1 MDYYVLSQIVNGVI
15 FGLIYALIA
24 LGLTVVFSIMRVV
37 NFSHGEFYM
46 LGGYTLYALT
56 AGVAALFSL
65 PLVIPTIVALPLAM
79 AVVAMFGVAVE
90 RGLLRPVYTA
100 RMDRPEEYAIIL
112 TFGLSLF
119 LQYGALTTVG
129 PYEMTPGSFWE
140 GSKHILGDLWLAGD
154 RLFAA
159 GTSALLIAATLYFI
173 YRTWTGRALMAT
185 AQNRVGA
192 TVVGVDPVRMN
203 VIAMALAGLLAGAAG
218 SLLAPVFLVY
228 PDVGQIPVIKAFVII
243 VLGGM
248 GSIPGAVV
256 AAIILGVVESLA
268 SVYISV
274 AYRDVFAFLVL
285 IGVLLFR
292 PHGLFGQKERRA

>member
-1 MDYYVLSQIVNGVI
+1 MDYYLLAQVVNGVI

-24 LGLTVVFSIMRVV
+24 LGLTIVFSIMRVV

-46 LGGYTLYALT
+46 IGGYTLYALT
-56 AGVAALFSL
+56 ASAVTFLSIPLSL
-65 PLVIPTIVALPLAM
+65 PTIVGLPLAM
-79 AVVAMFGVAVE
+79 IAVAIFSVAVE
-90 RGLLRPVYTA
+90 RGLLRPVYTV

-119 LQYGALTTVG
+119 LQYGALTSVG
-129 PYEMTPGSFWE
+129 PYEMPPGSFWD
-140 GSKHILGDLWLAGD
+140 GSKHIFGDLYLAGD

-159 GTSALLIAATLYFI
+159 GTSALLIAITLYCI
-173 YRTWTGRALMAT
+173 YGTWTGRALMAT
-185 AQNRVGA
+185 AQNRVGS
-192 TVVGVDPVRMN
+192 TIVGINTIRMN

-218 SLLAPVFLVY
+218 AARAPIFLVY
-228 PDVGQIPVIKAFVII
+228 PDGGQIPVIKAFVII

-248 GSIPGAVV
+248 GSIPGAVI
-256 AAIILGVVESLA
+256 AAIILGLVESLG
-268 SVYISV
+268 SIYLSV

>member
-1 MDYYVLSQIVNGVI
+1 MDYYLLAQLINGVI

-24 LGLTVVFSIMRVV
+24 LGLTIVFSIMRIV

-56 AGVAALFSL
+56 SGAVTFFSI
-65 PLVIPTIVALPLAM
+65 PLSMPTIIGLPIAMVTVAIFAI
-79 AVVAMFGVAVE
+79 VIE
-90 RGLLRPVYTA
+90 RGMLRPIYTV

-119 LQYGALTTVG
+119 LQYGALTAVG
-129 PYEMTPGSFWE
+129 PYEMTPGAFWE
-140 GSKHILGDLWLAGD
+140 GSKHILGDLYLAGD
-154 RLFAA
+154 RLFAT
-159 GTSALLIAATLYFI
+159 GVSVLLIAITIYFI
-173 YRTWTGRALMAT
+173 YGTWTGRALMAT
-185 AQNRVGA
+185 AQNRVGS
-192 TVVGVDPVRMN
+192 TVVGINTVRMN
-203 VIAMALAGLLAGAAG
+203 MIAMALAGLLAGAAG
-218 SLLAPVFLVY
+218 AAMAPIFLVY

-256 AAIILGVVESLA
+256 AAIILGIVESLG

>member
-1 MDYYVLSQIVNGVI
+1 MDYYLLSQLVNGVI

-24 LGLTVVFSIMRVV
+24 LGLTIVFSIMRVV

-46 LGGYTLYALT
+46 IGGYTLYALT
-56 AGVAALFSL
+56 AGAVTIFSI
-65 PLVIPTIVALPLAM
+65 PLSLPTIVGLPLAM
-79 AVVAMFGVAVE
+79 IAVAIFGIAVE
-90 RGLLRPVYTA
+90 RGLLRPVYTV

-129 PYEMTPGSFWE
+129 PYEMTPGSFWD
-140 GSKHILGDLWLAGD
+140 GSKHIFGDLYLAGD

-159 GTSALLIAATLYFI
+159 GTSALLIAITLYFI
-173 YRTWTGRALMAT
+173 YGTWTGRALMAT
-185 AQNRVGA
+185 AQNRVGS
-192 TVVGVDPVRMN
+192 TIVGINTVRMN
-203 VIAMALAGLLAGAAG
+203 IIAMALAGLLAGAAG
-218 SLLAPVFLVY
+218 AAMAPIFLVY

-248 GSIPGAVV
+248 GSIAGAVI
-256 AAIILGVVESLA
+256 AAIILGLVESLG
-268 SVYISV
+268 SVYLSV
-274 AYRDVFAFLVL
+274 AYRDVFACLVL

-292 PHGLFGQKERRA
+292 QHGLFGQKERRE

>member
-1 MDYYVLSQIVNGVI
+1 MDYYLLAQLINGVI

-24 LGLTVVFSIMRVV
+24 LGLTIVFSIMRIV

-56 AGVAALFSL
+56 SGAVTFFSI
-65 PLVIPTIVALPLAM
+65 PLSMPTIIGLPIAMVTVAIFAI
-79 AVVAMFGVAVE
+79 VIE
-90 RGLLRPVYTA
+90 RGMLRPIYTV

-119 LQYGALTTVG
+119 LQYGALTAVG
-129 PYEMTPGSFWE
+129 PYEMTPGAFWE
-140 GSKHILGDLWLAGD
+140 GSKHILGDLYLAGD
-154 RLFAA
+154 RLFAT
-159 GTSALLIAATLYFI
+159 GVSALLIGITIYFI
-173 YRTWTGRALMAT
+173 YGTWTGRALMAT
-185 AQNRVGA
+185 AQNRVGS
-192 TVVGVDPVRMN
+192 TVVGINTVRMN
-203 VIAMALAGLLAGAAG
+203 MIAMALAGLLAGAAG
-218 SLLAPVFLVY
+218 AAMAPIFLVY

-256 AAIILGVVESLA
+256 AAIILGIVESLG

>member
-1 MDYYVLSQIVNGVI
+1 MDYYVLSQIVNGLI

-56 AGVAALFSL
+56 AGAAALFSL
-65 PLVIPTIVALPLAM
+65 PLVVPTIVALPLAM
-79 AVVAMFGVAVE
+79 AVVAIFGVAVE

-140 GSKHILGDLWLAGD
+140 GSKHILGDLYLAGD

-159 GTSALLIAATLYFI
+159 GTSALLIGATLFFI

-192 TVVGVDPVRMN
+192 TVVGVNPVRMN

-256 AAIILGVVESLA
+256 AALILGVVESLA

>member
-1 MDYYVLSQIVNGVI
+1 MDYYLLAQVVNGVI

-24 LGLTVVFSIMRVV
+24 LGLTIVFSIMRVV

-46 LGGYTLYALT
+46 IGGYTLYALT
-56 AGVAALFSL
+56 ASAVTFFSI
-65 PLVIPTIVALPLAM
+65 PLSLPTIVGLPLAM
-79 AVVAMFGVAVE
+79 IAVAVFSVAVE
-90 RGLLRPVYTA
+90 RGLLRPVYTV

-129 PYEMTPGSFWE
+129 PYEMTPGSVWD
-140 GSKHILGDLWLAGD
+140 GSKHIFGDLYLAGD

-159 GTSALLIAATLYFI
+159 GTSALLIGITLYCI
-173 YRTWTGRALMAT
+173 YGTWTGRALMAT
-185 AQNRVGA
+185 AQNRVGS
-192 TVVGVDPVRMN
+192 TIVGINTIRMN

-218 SLLAPVFLVY
+218 AAMAPIFLVY

-256 AAIILGVVESLA
+256 AAIILGLVESLG
-268 SVYISV
+268 SIYLSV

-292 PHGLFGQKERRA
+292 PHGLFGLKERRA

>member
-1 MDYYVLSQIVNGVI
+1 MDYYLLAQVVNGVI

-24 LGLTVVFSIMRVV
+24 LGLTIVFSIMRVV

-46 LGGYTLYALT
+46 IGGYTLYALT
-56 AGVAALFSL
+56 ASAVTFLSIPLSL
-65 PLVIPTIVALPLAM
+65 PTIVGLPLAM
-79 AVVAMFGVAVE
+79 IAVAIFSVAVE
-90 RGLLRPVYTA
+90 RGLLRPVYTV

-119 LQYGALTTVG
+119 LQYGALTSVG
-129 PYEMTPGSFWE
+129 PYEMTPGSFWD
-140 GSKHILGDLWLAGD
+140 GSKHIFGDLYLAGD

-159 GTSALLIAATLYFI
+159 GTSALLIAITLYCI
-173 YRTWTGRALMAT
+173 YGTWTGRALMAT
-185 AQNRVGA
+185 AQNRVGS
-192 TVVGVDPVRMN
+192 TIVGINTIRMN

-218 SLLAPVFLVY
+218 AAMAPIFLVY
-228 PDVGQIPVIKAFVII
+228 PDVGQIPVIKALVII

-248 GSIPGAVV
+248 GSIPGAVI
-256 AAIILGVVESLA
+256 AAIILGLVDSLG
-268 SVYISV
+268 SIYLSV

-292 PHGLFGQKERRA
+292 PHGLLGQKERRA

>member
-1 MDYYVLSQIVNGVI
+1 MDYYVLSQIVNGLI

-56 AGVAALFSL
+56 AGAAALFSL
-65 PLVIPTIVALPLAM
+65 PLVVPTIVALPLAM

-90 RGLLRPVYTA
+90 RGLLRPVYTV

-140 GSKHILGDLWLAGD
+140 GSKHILGDLYLAGD

-159 GTSALLIAATLYFI
+159 GTSALLIGATLFFI
-173 YRTWTGRALMAT
+173 YGTWTGRALMAT

-192 TVVGVDPVRMN
+192 TVVGVNPVRMN

-256 AAIILGVVESLA
+256 AALILGVVESLA

>member
-1 MDYYVLSQIVNGVI
+1 MDYYLLSQLVNGVI

-24 LGLTVVFSIMRVV
+24 LGLTIVFSIMRVV

-46 LGGYTLYALT
+46 IGGYTLYALT
-56 AGVAALFSL
+56 AGAVTIFSI
-65 PLVIPTIVALPLAM
+65 PLSLPTIVGLPLAM
-79 AVVAMFGVAVE
+79 IAVAIFGIAVE
-90 RGLLRPVYTA
+90 RGLLRPVYTV

-129 PYEMTPGSFWE
+129 PYEMTPGSFWD
-140 GSKHILGDLWLAGD
+140 GSKHIFGDLYLAGD

-159 GTSALLIAATLYFI
+159 GTSALLIAITLYFI
-173 YRTWTGRALMAT
+173 YGTWTGRALMAT
-185 AQNRVGA
+185 AQNRVGS
-192 TVVGVDPVRMN
+192 TIVGINTVRMN
-203 VIAMALAGLLAGAAG
+203 IIAMALAGLLAGAAG
-218 SLLAPVFLVY
+218 AAMAPIFLVY

-248 GSIPGAVV
+248 GSIPGAVI
-256 AAIILGVVESLA
+256 AAIILGLVESLG
-268 SVYISV
+268 SVYLSV

-292 PHGLFGQKERRA
+292 PHGLVGQKERRA

>member
-1 MDYYVLSQIVNGVI
+1 MDYYLLGQVVNGVI

-24 LGLTVVFSIMRVV
+24 LGLTIVFSIMRVV

-46 LGGYTLYALT
+46 IGGYTLYALT
-56 AGVAALFSL
+56 AGAVTFLSIPLSL
-65 PLVIPTIVALPLAM
+65 PTIVGLPLAM
-79 AVVAMFGVAVE
+79 IAVAVFSVAVE
-90 RGLLRPVYTA
+90 RGLLRPVYTV

-129 PYEMTPGSFWE
+129 PYEMTPGSFWD
-140 GSKHILGDLWLAGD
+140 GSKHIFGDLYLAGD

-159 GTSALLIAATLYFI
+159 GTSALLIAITLYCI
-173 YRTWTGRALMAT
+173 YGTWTGRALMAT
-185 AQNRVGA
+185 AQNRVGS
-192 TVVGVDPVRMN
+192 TIVGINTIRMN

-218 SLLAPVFLVY
+218 AAMAPIFLVY

-248 GSIPGAVV
+248 GSIPGAVI
-256 AAIILGVVESLA
+256 AAIILGLVESLG
-268 SVYISV
+268 SIYLSV

-292 PHGLFGQKERRA
+292 PHGLLGQKERRA

>member
-1 MDYYVLSQIVNGVI
+1 MDYYLLAQVINGVI

-24 LGLTVVFSIMRVV
+24 LGLTLVFSIMRVV

-46 LGGYTLYALT
+46 LGGYALYALT
-56 AGVAALFSL
+56 AGAVTLFSI
-65 PLVIPTIVALPLAM
+65 PLVLPTIVGLPLAM
-79 AVVAMFGVAVE
+79 VAVAIFGILVE

-140 GSKHILGDLWLAGD
+140 GSKHIIGDLYLGGD

-159 GTSALLIAATLYFI
+159 CTSVFLIGATLFFI
-173 YRTWTGRALMAT
+173 YGTWTGRALMAT
-185 AQNRVGA
+185 AQNRVGS
-192 TVVGVDPVRMN
+192 TIVGINTVRMN
-203 VIAMALAGLLAGAAG
+203 ITAMALAGLLAGAAG
-218 SLLAPVFLVY
+218 ALLAPVFLVY

-248 GSIPGAVV
+248 GSIPGAVI
-256 AAIILGVVESLA
+256 AAVILGLVESLG
-268 SVYISV
+268 SVYLSV

-292 PHGLFGQKERRA
+292 PHGLFGQKGRRV

>member
-1 MDYYVLSQIVNGVI
+1 MDYYVLSQIVNGLI

-56 AGVAALFSL
+56 AGAAALFSL
-65 PLVIPTIVALPLAM
+65 PLVVPTIVALPLAM
-79 AVVAMFGVAVE
+79 AVVAIFGVAVE

-140 GSKHILGDLWLAGD
+140 GSKHILGDLYLAGD

-159 GTSALLIAATLYFI
+159 GTSAVLIGATLFFI

-192 TVVGVDPVRMN
+192 TVVGVNPVRMN

-256 AAIILGVVESLA
+256 AALILGVVESLA

>member
-1 MDYYVLSQIVNGVI
+1 
-15 FGLIYALIA
+15 
-24 LGLTVVFSIMRVV
+24 
-37 NFSHGEFYM
+37 
-46 LGGYTLYALT
+46 
-56 AGVAALFSL
+56 
-65 PLVIPTIVALPLAM
+65 
-79 AVVAMFGVAVE
+79 
-90 RGLLRPVYTA
+90 
-100 RMDRPEEYAIIL
+100 
-112 TFGLSLF
+112 
-119 LQYGALTTVG
+119 
-129 PYEMTPGSFWE
+129 MTPGSFCE
-140 GSKHILGDLWLAGD
+140 GSKHILGDLYLAGD

-159 GTSALLIAATLYFI
+159 GTSALLIVATLFFI
-173 YRTWTGRALMAT
+173 YGTWTGRALMAT

-192 TVVGVDPVRMN
+192 TVVGVNPVRMN
-203 VIAMALAGLLAGAAG
+203 VIAMALAGLLAGVAG

-243 VLGGM
+243 VLDGM

-256 AAIILGVVESLA
+256 AALILGVVESLA

>member
-1 MDYYVLSQIVNGVI
+1 MDFYLLSQLINGVI

-24 LGLTVVFSIMRVV
+24 LGLTIVFSIMRVV

-56 AGVAALFSL
+56 SGAVMFFSI
-65 PLVIPTIVALPLAM
+65 PLSMPTIIGLPIAMIAVAIFAI
-79 AVVAMFGVAVE
+79 VVE
-90 RGLLRPVYTA
+90 RGMLRPIYTV

-119 LQYGALTTVG
+119 LQYGALTAVG
-129 PYEMTPGSFWE
+129 PYEMTPGAFWE
-140 GSKHILGDLWLAGD
+140 GSKHILGDLYLAGD
-154 RLFAA
+154 RLFAT
-159 GTSALLIAATLYFI
+159 GVSALLIAITIYFI
-173 YRTWTGRALMAT
+173 YGTWTGRALMAT
-185 AQNRVGA
+185 AQNRVGS
-192 TVVGVDPVRMN
+192 TVVGINTVRMN
-203 VIAMALAGLLAGAAG
+203 MIAMALAGLLAGAAG
-218 SLLAPVFLVY
+218 AAMAPIFLVY

-256 AAIILGVVESLA
+256 AAIILGVVESLG
-268 SVYISV
+268 SVYVSV

>member
-1 MDYYVLSQIVNGVI
+1 MDYYLLAQVINGVI

-24 LGLTVVFSIMRVV
+24 LGLTLVFSIMRVV

-46 LGGYTLYALT
+46 LGGYALYALT
-56 AGVAALFSL
+56 AGAVTLFSI
-65 PLVIPTIVALPLAM
+65 PLTLPTIVGLPLAM
-79 AVVAMFGVAVE
+79 VAVAIFGILVE

-112 TFGLSLF
+112 TVGLSLF

-140 GSKHILGDLWLAGD
+140 GSKHIIGDLYLGGD

-159 GTSALLIAATLYFI
+159 CTSVFLIGATLFFI
-173 YRTWTGRALMAT
+173 YGTWTGRALMAT
-185 AQNRVGA
+185 AQNRVGS
-192 TVVGVDPVRMN
+192 TIVGINTVRMN
-203 VIAMALAGLLAGAAG
+203 ITAMAVAGLLAGAAG
-218 SLLAPVFLVY
+218 ALLAPVFLVY

-248 GSIPGAVV
+248 GSIPGAVI
-256 AAIILGVVESLA
+256 AAVILGLVESLG
-268 SVYISV
+268 SVYLSV

-292 PHGLFGQKERRA
+292 PHGLFGQKARRA

>member
-1 MDYYVLSQIVNGVI
+1 MDYYLLSQLINGVI

-24 LGLTVVFSIMRVV
+24 LGLTIVFSIMRVV

-56 AGVAALFSL
+56 SGAVTFFSI
-65 PLVIPTIVALPLAM
+65 PLSMPTIIGLPIAMIAVAIFAI
-79 AVVAMFGVAVE
+79 VVE
-90 RGLLRPVYTA
+90 RGMLRPIYTV

-119 LQYGALTTVG
+119 LQYGALTAVG
-129 PYEMTPGSFWE
+129 PYEMTPGAFWE
-140 GSKHILGDLWLAGD
+140 GSKHILGDLYLAGD
-154 RLFAA
+154 RLFAT
-159 GTSALLIAATLYFI
+159 GVSALLIAITIYFI
-173 YRTWTGRALMAT
+173 YGTWTGRALMAT
-185 AQNRVGA
+185 AQNRGGS
-192 TVVGVDPVRMN
+192 TVVGINTVRMN
-203 VIAMALAGLLAGAAG
+203 MIAMALAGLLAGAAG
-218 SLLAPVFLVY
+218 AAMAPIFLVY

-256 AAIILGVVESLA
+256 AAIILGIVESLG
-268 SVYISV
+268 SVYLSV

>member
-1 MDYYVLSQIVNGVI
+1 MDYYLLAQVVNGVI

-24 LGLTVVFSIMRVV
+24 LGLTIVFSIMRVV

-46 LGGYTLYALT
+46 IGGYTLYALT
-56 AGVAALFSL
+56 ASAVTFFSI
-65 PLVIPTIVALPLAM
+65 PLSLPTIVGLPIAM
-79 AVVAMFGVAVE
+79 IAVAMFSVAVE
-90 RGLLRPVYTA
+90 RGLLRPVYTV

-119 LQYGALTTVG
+119 LQYGALTSVG
-129 PYEMTPGSFWE
+129 PYEMTPGSFWD
-140 GSKHILGDLWLAGD
+140 GSKHIFGDLYLAGD

-159 GTSALLIAATLYFI
+159 GTSALLIAITLYCI
-173 YRTWTGRALMAT
+173 YGTWTGRALMAT
-185 AQNRVGA
+185 AQNRVGS
-192 TVVGVDPVRMN
+192 TIVGINTIRMN

-218 SLLAPVFLVY
+218 AAMAPIFLVY

-248 GSIPGAVV
+248 GSIPGAVI
-256 AAIILGVVESLA
+256 AAIILGLVESLG
-268 SVYISV
+268 SIYLSV

-292 PHGLFGQKERRA
+292 PHGLLGQKERRA

>member
-1 MDYYVLSQIVNGVI
+1 MDYYLLAQVINGVI

-24 LGLTVVFSIMRVV
+24 LGLTLVFSIMRVV

-46 LGGYTLYALT
+46 LGGYALYALT
-56 AGVAALFSL
+56 AGAVTLFSI
-65 PLVIPTIVALPLAM
+65 PLVLPTIVGLPLAM
-79 AVVAMFGVAVE
+79 VAVAIFGILVE

-140 GSKHILGDLWLAGD
+140 GSKHIIGDLYLAGD

-159 GTSALLIAATLYFI
+159 GTSVFLIGATLFFI
-173 YRTWTGRALMAT
+173 YGTWTGRALMAT
-185 AQNRVGA
+185 AQNRVGS
-192 TVVGVDPVRMN
+192 TIVGINTVRMN
-203 VIAMALAGLLAGAAG
+203 ITAMALAGLLAGAAG
-218 SLLAPVFLVY
+218 ALLAPVFLVY

-248 GSIPGAVV
+248 GSIPGAVI
-256 AAIILGVVESLA
+256 AAVILGLVESLG
-268 SVYISV
+268 SVYLSV

-285 IGVLLFR
+285 IGVLVFR
-292 PHGLFGQKERRA
+292 PHGLLGQKARRA

>member
-1 MDYYVLSQIVNGVI
+1 MDYYLLSQLVNGVI

-24 LGLTVVFSIMRVV
+24 LGLTIVFSIMRVV

-46 LGGYTLYALT
+46 IGGYTLYALT
-56 AGVAALFSL
+56 AGAVTIFSI
-65 PLVIPTIVALPLAM
+65 PLSLPTIVGLPLAM
-79 AVVAMFGVAVE
+79 IAVAIFGIAVE
-90 RGLLRPVYTA
+90 RGLLRPVYTV

-129 PYEMTPGSFWE
+129 PYEMTPGSFWD
-140 GSKHILGDLWLAGD
+140 GSKHIFGDLYLAGA

-159 GTSALLIAATLYFI
+159 GTSALLIAITLYFI
-173 YRTWTGRALMAT
+173 YGTWTGRALMAT
-185 AQNRVGA
+185 AQNRVGS
-192 TVVGVDPVRMN
+192 TIVGINTVRMN
-203 VIAMALAGLLAGAAG
+203 IIAMALAGLLAGAAG
-218 SLLAPVFLVY
+218 AAMAPIFLVY

-248 GSIPGAVV
+248 GSIPGAVI
-256 AAIILGVVESLA
+256 AAIILGLVESLG
-268 SVYISV
+268 SVYLSV

>member
-1 MDYYVLSQIVNGVI
+1 MDYYLLSQLINGVI

-24 LGLTVVFSIMRVV
+24 LGLTIVFSIMRVV

-56 AGVAALFSL
+56 SGAVTCFSI
-65 PLVIPTIVALPLAM
+65 PLSMPTIIGLPIAMIAVAIFAI
-79 AVVAMFGVAVE
+79 VVE
-90 RGLLRPVYTA
+90 RGMLRPIYTV

-119 LQYGALTTVG
+119 LQYGALTAVG
-129 PYEMTPGSFWE
+129 PYEMTPGAFWE
-140 GSKHILGDLWLAGD
+140 GSKHILGDLYLAGD
-154 RLFAA
+154 RLFAT
-159 GTSALLIAATLYFI
+159 GVSALLIAITIYFI
-173 YRTWTGRALMAT
+173 YGTWTGRALMAT
-185 AQNRVGA
+185 AQNRVGS
-192 TVVGVDPVRMN
+192 TVVGINTVRMN
-203 VIAMALAGLLAGAAG
+203 MIAMALAGLLAGAAG
-218 SLLAPVFLVY
+218 AAMAPIFLVY

-256 AAIILGVVESLA
+256 AAIILGIVESLG
-268 SVYISV
+268 SVYLSV

>member
-1 MDYYVLSQIVNGVI
+1 MDYYVLSQIVNGLI

-56 AGVAALFSL
+56 AGAAALFSL
-65 PLVIPTIVALPLAM
+65 PLVVPTIVALPLAM

>member
-1 MDYYVLSQIVNGVI
+1 MDYYLLAQVINGVI

-24 LGLTVVFSIMRVV
+24 LGLTLVFSIMRVV

-46 LGGYTLYALT
+46 LGGYALYALT
-56 AGVAALFSL
+56 AGAVTLFSI
-65 PLVIPTIVALPLAM
+65 PLTLPTIVGLPLAM
-79 AVVAMFGVAVE
+79 VAVAIFGILVE

-140 GSKHILGDLWLAGD
+140 GSKHIIGDLYLGGD

-159 GTSALLIAATLYFI
+159 CTSVFLIGATLFFI
-173 YRTWTGRALMAT
+173 YGTWTGRALMAT
-185 AQNRVGA
+185 AQNRVGS
-192 TVVGVDPVRMN
+192 TIVGINTVRMN
-203 VIAMALAGLLAGAAG
+203 ITAMALAGLLAGAAG
-218 SLLAPVFLVY
+218 ALLAPVFLVY

-248 GSIPGAVV
+248 GSIPGAVI
-256 AAIILGVVESLA
+256 AAVILGLVESLG
-268 SVYISV
+268 SVYLSV

-292 PHGLFGQKERRA
+292 PHGLFGQKARRA

>member
-1 MDYYVLSQIVNGVI
+1 MDYYLLAQLINGVI

-24 LGLTVVFSIMRVV
+24 LGLTIVFSIMRVV

-56 AGVAALFSL
+56 SGAVTFFSI
-65 PLVIPTIVALPLAM
+65 PLSMPTIIGLPIAMVTVAIFAI
-79 AVVAMFGVAVE
+79 VIE
-90 RGLLRPVYTA
+90 RGMLRPIYTV

-119 LQYGALTTVG
+119 LQYGALTAVG
-129 PYEMTPGSFWE
+129 PYEMTPGAFWE
-140 GSKHILGDLWLAGD
+140 GSKHILGDLYLAGD
-154 RLFAA
+154 RLFAT
-159 GTSALLIAATLYFI
+159 GVSALLIGITIYFI
-173 YRTWTGRALMAT
+173 YGTWTGRALMAT
-185 AQNRVGA
+185 AQNRVGS
-192 TVVGVDPVRMN
+192 TVVGINTVRMN
-203 VIAMALAGLLAGAAG
+203 MIAMALAGLLAGAAG
-218 SLLAPVFLVY
+218 AAMAPIFLVY

-256 AAIILGVVESLA
+256 AAIILGIVESLG

-292 PHGLFGQKERRA
+292 PHGLFGQRERRA

>member
-1 MDYYVLSQIVNGVI
+1 MDYYLLSELVNGVI
-15 FGLIYALIA
+15 FGLIYALLA
-24 LGLTVVFSIMRVV
+24 LGLTIVFSIMRVV

-46 LGGYTLYALT
+46 IGGYTLYALT
-56 AGVAALFSL
+56 AGAVTIFSI
-65 PLVIPTIVALPLAM
+65 PLSLPTIVGLPLAM
-79 AVVAMFGVAVE
+79 IAVAIFGIAVE
-90 RGLLRPVYTA
+90 RGLLRPVYTV
-100 RMDRPEEYAIIL
+100 RVDRPEEYAIIL

-129 PYEMTPGSFWE
+129 PYEMTPGSFWD
-140 GSKHILGDLWLAGD
+140 GSKHIFGDLYLAGD

-159 GTSALLIAATLYFI
+159 GTSALLIAITLYFI
-173 YRTWTGRALMAT
+173 YGTWTGRALMAT
-185 AQNRVGA
+185 AQNRVGS
-192 TVVGVDPVRMN
+192 TIVGINTVRMN
-203 VIAMALAGLLAGAAG
+203 IIAMALAGLLAGAAG
-218 SLLAPVFLVY
+218 AAMAPIFLVY

-248 GSIPGAVV
+248 GSIPGAVI
-256 AAIILGVVESLA
+256 AAIILGLVESLG
-268 SVYISV
+268 SVYLSV

>member
-56 AGVAALFSL
+56 AGAAALFSL

-140 GSKHILGDLWLAGD
+140 GSKHILGDLYLAGD

>member
-65 PLVIPTIVALPLAM
+65 PLVVPTIVALPLAM
-79 AVVAMFGVAVE
+79 AVVAMFGMAVE

-140 GSKHILGDLWLAGD
+140 GSKHILGDLYLAGD

-159 GTSALLIAATLYFI
+159 GTSAVLIGATLFFI

-192 TVVGVDPVRMN
+192 TVVGVNPVRMN
-203 VIAMALAGLLAGAAG
+203 VIAMILAGLLAGAAG

-256 AAIILGVVESLA
+256 AALILGVVESLA

>member
-1 MDYYVLSQIVNGVI
+1 MDYYLLAQIVNGVI

-24 LGLTVVFSIMRVV
+24 LGLTIVFSIMRVV

-46 LGGYTLYALT
+46 IGGYTLYALT
-56 AGVAALFSL
+56 AGAVTIFSI
-65 PLVIPTIVALPLAM
+65 PLSLPTIVGLPLAM
-79 AVVAMFGVAVE
+79 IAVAIFGIAVE
-90 RGLLRPVYTA
+90 RGLLRPVYTV

-129 PYEMTPGSFWE
+129 PYEMTPGSFWD
-140 GSKHILGDLWLAGD
+140 GSKHIFGDLYLAGD

-159 GTSALLIAATLYFI
+159 GTSALLIAITLYFI
-173 YRTWTGRALMAT
+173 YGTWTGRALMAT
-185 AQNRVGA
+185 AQNRVGS
-192 TVVGVDPVRMN
+192 TIVGINTVRMN
-203 VIAMALAGLLAGAAG
+203 IIAMALAGLLAGAAG
-218 SLLAPVFLVY
+218 AAMAPIFLVY

-248 GSIPGAVV
+248 GSIPGAVI
-256 AAIILGVVESLA
+256 AAIILGLVESLG
-268 SVYISV
+268 SVYLSV

>member
-1 MDYYVLSQIVNGVI
+1 MDYYVLSQIVNGLI

-56 AGVAALFSL
+56 AGAAALFSL
-65 PLVIPTIVALPLAM
+65 PLVVPTIVALPLAM

-90 RGLLRPVYTA
+90 RGLLRPVYTV

-140 GSKHILGDLWLAGD
+140 GSKHILGDLYLAGD

-159 GTSALLIAATLYFI
+159 GTSALLIGATLLFI
-173 YRTWTGRALMAT
+173 YGTWTGRALMAT

-192 TVVGVDPVRMN
+192 TVVGVNPVRMN

-256 AAIILGVVESLA
+256 AALILGVVESLA

>member
-1 MDYYVLSQIVNGVI
+1 MDYYVLSQIINGLI

-56 AGVAALFSL
+56 AGAVSLFSV
-65 PLVIPTIVALPLAM
+65 PLSIPAIVALPLAM
-79 AVVAMFGVAVE
+79 AAVAIFGVAVE

-119 LQYGALTTVG
+119 LQYGALTMVG

-140 GSKHILGDLWLAGD
+140 GSKHIVGDLYLAGD

-159 GTSALLIAATLYFI
+159 GVSALLIGATLFFAYG
-173 YRTWTGRALMAT
+173 TWTGRALMAT

-192 TVVGVDPVRMN
+192 TIVGVNPVRMN

-248 GSIPGAVV
+248 GSIPGTVV
-256 AAIILGVVESLA
+256 AALILGVVESLG

>member
-1 MDYYVLSQIVNGVI
+1 MDYYLLAQVINGVI

-24 LGLTVVFSIMRVV
+24 LGLTLVFSIMRVV

-46 LGGYTLYALT
+46 LGGYALYALT
-56 AGVAALFSL
+56 AGAVTLFSI
-65 PLVIPTIVALPLAM
+65 PLVLPTIVGLPLAM
-79 AVVAMFGVAVE
+79 VAVAIFGILVE

-140 GSKHILGDLWLAGD
+140 GSKHIIGDLYLGGD

-159 GTSALLIAATLYFI
+159 CTSVFLIGATLFFI
-173 YRTWTGRALMAT
+173 YGTWTGRALMAT
-185 AQNRVGA
+185 AQNRVGS
-192 TVVGVDPVRMN
+192 TIVGINTVRMN
-203 VIAMALAGLLAGAAG
+203 ITAMALAGLLAGAAG
-218 SLLAPVFLVY
+218 ALLAPVFLVY

-248 GSIPGAVV
+248 GSIPGAVI
-256 AAIILGVVESLA
+256 AAVILGLVESLG
-268 SVYISV
+268 SVYLSV

-285 IGVLLFR
+285 IGVLVFR
-292 PHGLFGQKERRA
+292 PHGLLGQMARRA

>member
-1 MDYYVLSQIVNGVI
+1 MDYYLLSQLVNGVI

-24 LGLTVVFSIMRVV
+24 LGLTIVFSIMRVV

-46 LGGYTLYALT
+46 IGGYTLYALT
-56 AGVAALFSL
+56 AGAVTIFSI
-65 PLVIPTIVALPLAM
+65 PLSLPTIVGLPLAM
-79 AVVAMFGVAVE
+79 IAVAIFGIAVE
-90 RGLLRPVYTA
+90 RGLLRPVYTV

-129 PYEMTPGSFWE
+129 PYEMTPGSFWD
-140 GSKHILGDLWLAGD
+140 GSKHIFGDLYLAGD

-159 GTSALLIAATLYFI
+159 GTSALLIAITLYFI
-173 YRTWTGRALMAT
+173 YGTWTGRELMAT

-192 TVVGVDPVRMN
+192 TIVGINTVRMN
-203 VIAMALAGLLAGAAG
+203 IIAMALAGLLAGAAG
-218 SLLAPVFLVY
+218 AAMAPIFLVY

-248 GSIPGAVV
+248 GSIPGAVI
-256 AAIILGVVESLA
+256 AAIILGLVESLG
-268 SVYISV
+268 SVYLSV
-274 AYRDVFAFLVL
+274 AYRAVFAFLVL

>member
-140 GSKHILGDLWLAGD
+140 GSKHILGDLYLAGD

>member
-1 MDYYVLSQIVNGVI
+1 MDYYLLAQVVNGLI

-24 LGLTVVFSIMRVV
+24 LGLTIVFSIMRVV

-46 LGGYTLYALT
+46 IGGYTLYALT
-56 AGVAALFSL
+56 AGAVTFLSIPLSL
-65 PLVIPTIVALPLAM
+65 PTIVGLPLAM
-79 AVVAMFGVAVE
+79 IAVAVFSVAVE
-90 RGLLRPVYTA
+90 RGLLRPVYTV

-129 PYEMTPGSFWE
+129 PYEMTPGSFWD
-140 GSKHILGDLWLAGD
+140 GSKHIFGDLYLAGD

-159 GTSALLIAATLYFI
+159 GTSALLIAITLYCI
-173 YRTWTGRALMAT
+173 YGTWTGRALMAT
-185 AQNRVGA
+185 AQNRVGS
-192 TVVGVDPVRMN
+192 TIVGINTIRMN

-218 SLLAPVFLVY
+218 AAMAPIFLVY

-248 GSIPGAVV
+248 GSIPGAVI
-256 AAIILGVVESLA
+256 AAIILGLVESLG
-268 SVYISV
+268 SIYLSV

-292 PHGLFGQKERRA
+292 PHGLLGQKERRA

>member
-1 MDYYVLSQIVNGVI
+1 MDYYLLAQVINGVI

-46 LGGYTLYALT
+46 LGGYALYALT
-56 AGVAALFSL
+56 AGAVTLFSI
-65 PLVIPTIVALPLAM
+65 PLVLPTIVGLPLAM
-79 AVVAMFGVAVE
+79 VAVAIFGILVE

-140 GSKHILGDLWLAGD
+140 GSKHIIGDLYLGGD

-159 GTSALLIAATLYFI
+159 CTSVFLIGATLFFI
-173 YRTWTGRALMAT
+173 YGTWTGRALMAT
-185 AQNRVGA
+185 AQNRVGS
-192 TVVGVDPVRMN
+192 TIVGINTVRMN
-203 VIAMALAGLLAGAAG
+203 ITAMALAGLLAGAAG
-218 SLLAPVFLVY
+218 ALLAPVFLVY

-248 GSIPGAVV
+248 GSIPGAVI
-256 AAIILGVVESLA
+256 AAVILGLVESLG
-268 SVYISV
+268 SVYLSV

-292 PHGLFGQKERRA
+292 PHGLFGQKARRA